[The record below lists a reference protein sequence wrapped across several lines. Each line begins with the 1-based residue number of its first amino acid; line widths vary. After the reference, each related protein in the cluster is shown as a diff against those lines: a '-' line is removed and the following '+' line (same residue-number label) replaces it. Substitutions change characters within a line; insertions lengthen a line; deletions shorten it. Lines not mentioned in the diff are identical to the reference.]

1 MKIISGIK
9 SKQLFHNNSPMSSA
23 PADAKAMSKMTT
35 LAHISSAM
43 KEARVQS
50 SLGGAPAR

>member
-43 KEARVQS
+43 EARVQS